1 MVGESAAEDAETYG
15 REGGVMIINHDIAY
29 TILMLI
35 IVCPMV
41 SALFVWVWD
50 YIKRFILLV
59 CYLTIYLLERK
70 G

>member
-1 MVGESAAEDAETYG
+1 
-15 REGGVMIINHDIAY
+15 MIIDHDIAY

-35 IVCPMV
+35 VVCPMV